1 MGRIFNIISYRN
13 IIQPSPRDIIE
24 GHSNIPGQNI
34 SFRINK
40 SSQWSSDGNLITV
53 QVDDTGYWRWDNPD
67 DIQITSLRYAFSSYS
82 SGSIGNIRDI
92 TFLPGI
98 KKYTSGLES
107 VEGMFEGN
115 SGINSI
121 EGLSNIDFSSVTSA
135 RNMFYNVS
143 GQLRTIDLSGISM
156 DICTSLE
163 GMFNGCWALQSINI
177 KNLYCP
183 LVATTY
189 TMFAGCQNLT
199 SIIGSEEFNPTRVTN
214 ASYMFNN
221 CKSLVNID
229 LSGWDTPVLS
239 SISFMFYSC
248 DVLTELRIDNMY
260 TKNVTSSSLFT
271 LFVPDKYGLSI
282 YYKMRNFNTSIVDRF
297 GYADWINVG

>member
-13 IIQPSPRDIIE
+13 IISPSPGDIIE

-67 DIQITSLRYAFSSYS
+67 NIQITSLRYAFSSYS
-82 SGSIGNIRDI
+82 SGSIGNLRDI

-115 SGINSI
+115 TGINSI

-163 GMFNGCWALQSINI
+163 GMFNGCWALQSVNI

-183 LVATTY
+183 LVTTTY
-189 TMFAGCQNLT
+189 NMFSGCQNLT
-199 SIIGSEEFNPTRVTN
+199 SIIGSETFNPTRVTN

-221 CKSLVNID
+221 CNSLVNID
-229 LSGWDTPVLS
+229 LSGWNTPVLS
-239 SISFMFYSC
+239 SISFMLGYC
-248 DVLTELRIDNMY
+248 NALTELRIDNMY
-260 TKNVTSSSLFT
+260 TKNVISSSQFT
-271 LFVPDKYGLSI
+271 MFVPDRMGLSI
-282 YYKMRNFNTSIVDRF
+282 YYNIRNFNTSIVDRF
-297 GYADWINVG
+297 EYADWINVG